1 MPISSNIADFRSRFK
16 GGSRPNRFVVNG
28 NIPTSGDVGESNFL
42 IKAATLPPSTLGI
55 IPVPFR
61 GRILKVPG
69 DRMFIEWDIVVLDD
83 PKTRDLRKDFLE
95 WSHAINEHADNVINQ
110 QDFYGQWKIS
120 QLEQSSDTMIPG
132 REITLHNCWP
142 VEVSGVELTHDVP
155 NTLVEWSVRM
165 AYDFWTSDG
174 TS

>member
-16 GGSRPNRFVVNG
+16 GGTRPNRFMVDG
-28 NIPTSGDVGESNFL
+28 NIPGSGAVGESNFL
-42 IKAATLPPSTLGI
+42 IKAATLPPSTVAI

-83 PKTRDLRKDFLE
+83 PDTRDLRKEFLD
-95 WSHAINEHADNVINQ
+95 WSHNINAHSDNVINH
-110 QDFYGQWKIS
+110 QDIYAQWTVTQLNHNDDSEISGRKIA
-120 QLEQSSDTMIPG
+120 
-132 REITLHNCWP
+132 LHNCWP

-165 AYDFWTSDG
+165 AYDYWTAEG
-174 TS
+174 IE